1 MKKRHYSF
9 SVLVNSFGF
18 LVPDTLVI
26 DDIDTFTTILYR
38 KKRRIFYHT
47 LGDGLVRFY
56 HTECPKNRRR
66 IKTWM
71 YVRHR
76 KRMKRKDFERGFY
89 KLHRPIKGLPKS
101 GFKAP

>member
-9 SVLVNSFGF
+9 SLLENSFGL

-26 DDIDTFTTILYR
+26 GDIDTFTTILYR
-38 KKRRIFYHT
+38 KKRRILYFT
-47 LGDGLVRFY
+47 LGDGLVRFH

-66 IKTWM
+66 IKTYM
-71 YVRHR
+71 YTYHQ

-89 KLHRPIKGLPKS
+89 KLYRPIKGLPKS